1 MSHWSSNEQLV
12 CGPTSKPNPSQANER
27 VGPLVQDLESVL
39 KGITS
44 LLSLKVGRTE
54 FHLAPHVPSYSP
66 SLTPEMG
73 GLLSRRTRA
82 TLTHANLRI
91 ILNKQEFIVSLGL
104 KSSYLGHRMK
114 RKSVSTVND
123 IIKWELFSSWFD
135 LMQYSLHRTPPLT
148 CLHMYN
154 LVITLFISYTK
165 WVASIVSP
173 GWIITNMSFC
183 SNSEPPDWSRAQNSL
198 NIKIKLLIT
207 SKIGHDLEHSQII
220 KYNVSNSNWKSVA
233 HWSSERIFLT
243 IFLENSISKSRRFLR
258 FQRR

>member
-39 KGITS
+39 KGATF
-44 LLSLKVGRTE
+44 LLSLKMGRSE
-54 FHLAPHVPSYSP
+54 FHLAPHVPSHST

-91 ILNKQEFIVSLGL
+91 ILNNQEFMVSLGL
-104 KSSYLGHRMK
+104 KLSYQGYQMK
-114 RKSVSTVND
+114 KKSISTVND
-123 IIKWELFSSWFD
+123 IIKWEWFSSWSD

-148 CLHMYN
+148 CLLMYN

-165 WVASIVSP
+165 VGRIHSIPRIRYSALSLYYR
-173 GWIITNMSFC
+173 SFWLYIL
-183 SNSEPPDWSRAQNSL
+183 ELDP
-198 NIKIKLLIT
+198 LLCLYI
-207 SKIGHDLEHSQII
+207 
-220 KYNVSNSNWKSVA
+220 
-233 HWSSERIFLT
+233 
-243 IFLENSISKSRRFLR
+243 
-258 FQRR
+258 